1 VTPWSGAHSHADME
15 SLVRY
20 QRKPWVV
27 ERCLLCL
34 PLALGISQ
42 TKQNRTEQNRTEQNR
57 AEQNRTYTH
66 THTHTQKKKNKKQ
79 KQKQLHMEHG
89 DSIKLTYDF

>member
-1 VTPWSGAHSHADME
+1 ME

-66 THTHTQKKKNKKQ
+66 THTHTHKKKKTKNKNKNSSTWN
-79 KQKQLHMEHG
+79 METALNLLMTFK
-89 DSIKLTYDF
+89 IKKIIH